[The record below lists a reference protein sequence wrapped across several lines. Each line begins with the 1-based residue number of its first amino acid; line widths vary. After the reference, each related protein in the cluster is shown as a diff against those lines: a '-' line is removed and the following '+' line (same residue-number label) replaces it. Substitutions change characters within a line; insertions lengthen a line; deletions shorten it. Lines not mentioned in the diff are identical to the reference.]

1 MHFAYSSYLS
11 ASDDFTI
18 ACNQAIQFI
27 ILPRT
32 DSLRLQ
38 AYVRRLYMPIFELP
52 NLRKPFSASE
62 IL

>member
-1 MHFAYSSYLS
+1 MDFAYSSYLS

-18 ACNQAIQFI
+18 ACNQETQLI
-27 ILPRT
+27 ILPLT
-32 DSLRLQ
+32 DSLGLQ

-52 NLRKPFSASE
+52 NLREPFSASE